1 MFSHI
6 VVFWTKPGVPN
17 ATEDLLAGAAKYFE
31 PIPGVR
37 HFHIGRMAPS
47 QRPVVDQT
55 YQAALNVVFRTRR
68 RRTTTTVHPLHIEF
82 IEKVFKRVCD
92 RVVVYDFE

>member
-17 ATEDLLAGAAKYFE
+17 ATEDLLAGAAKYLQ

-55 YQAALNVVFRTRR
+55 YQVALNVVFADKKRAGRLPGPSAAPRVRR
-68 RRTTTTVHPLHIEF
+68 EGLQARLRPGGRL
-82 IEKVFKRVCD
+82 
-92 RVVVYDFE
+92 